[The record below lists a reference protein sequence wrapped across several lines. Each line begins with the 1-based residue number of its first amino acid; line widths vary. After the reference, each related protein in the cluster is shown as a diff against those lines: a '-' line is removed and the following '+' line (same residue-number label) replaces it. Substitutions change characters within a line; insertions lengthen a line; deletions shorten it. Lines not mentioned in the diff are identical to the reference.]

1 MTNLSDTLAALKP
14 CPFCGGEAALVYS
27 IGNEVWPQSW
37 SPTCSKCGLTYGK
50 KHGSNSWQ
58 RADDITRVMN
68 AKAEAEAI
76 AAWNTRTGQLVPVPS
91 VERVARV
98 VADYQM
104 SVGLPPDDAWEDADG
119 IASAVIAAMKEG
131 RE

>member
-14 CPFCGGEAALVYS
+14 CPFCGGAKVLVSQTIDQMGPNWYATCCQNTCAF
-27 IGNEVWPQSW
+27 IGYFVTQ
-37 SPTCSKCGLTYGK
+37 
-50 KHGSNSWQ
+50 
-58 RADDITRVMN
+58 
-68 AKAEAEAI
+68 AEAI
-76 AAWNTRTGQLVPVPS
+76 AAWNTRTGQLAPVPS
-91 VERVARV
+91 VERIARV

-119 IASAVIAAMKEG
+119 IATAVIAAMKEG

>member
-1 MTNLSDTLAALKP
+1 MTLAALKP
-14 CPFCGGEAALVYS
+14 CPFCGGDKIIVSQTLDQQGPNWYATCHRATCAFTGYS
-27 IGNEVWPQSW
+27 S
-37 SPTCSKCGLTYGK
+37 T
-50 KHGSNSWQ
+50 
-58 RADDITRVMN
+58 
-68 AKAEAEAI
+68 KAEAI
-76 AAWNTRTGQLVPVPS
+76 TAWNTRTGQLVPVPS